1 MFKAFCLRALA
12 ILILGLGFAASG
24 AVGLAHADDFLDPDV
39 AFKFSSEEHPG
50 VVDIHFAIAKG
61 YYLYRE
67 RFAFDV
73 SGDSAKL
80 GDAAFPP
87 SQSHFD
93 PTLQKT
99 VETFRG
105 DMVIHV
111 PVVNAA
117 GPFDLVVTSQGC
129 ADAGI
134 CYPPMQ
140 HKVHVAGAAFEPP
153 STSSTTPAT
162 AADGAAP
169 ARETD
174 NKAAG
179 APSGIQDALQTQ
191 GTAERLLAGHS
202 WPYALGAFFLI
213 GIGLSLLPCTWP
225 MVPILASIIVG
236 QGAPAKRSR
245 GFVLSIAY
253 VVGSACVYA
262 ILGVAAG
269 LAGASLTVWLQNPW
283 VLGAFGLLLVA
294 FALSMFGLYELQM
307 PTSWQSRVDGAARRA
322 SGGQLAGVFLMGALS
337 ALVVGA
343 CMTAPLFAVLAY
355 IAQTGNAA
363 FGGAALFAM
372 ALGIGVPLLVV
383 GAGAGALLPR
393 AGTWME
399 AVKRV
404 FGMLL
409 LGVALYIVYPVLPTW
424 ATMVAIALWAL
435 VAASLLGTFEST
447 PPAQGAMAWRIGKGA
462 GLLLAVLAVIQLVGV
477 AGGSRDPLAPLGVFA
492 GAGGNGA
499 NGATVAGGIVGG
511 PTSGAANNAA
521 NGAANGAASG
531 AASGTGTG
539 AATANA
545 ATLTFAPV
553 ASNAALDTAVTTA
566 QRPSMLDFYADWCVS
581 CREMEKFTFTDP
593 RVHARLVQLRL
604 LRADVTANNP
614 DDQALLKRFSLFGP
628 PGIIFFDRQGG
639 EVKALRVVGFQSADV
654 FLRSLDRAF
663 GPAPKPGDPAKAT

>member
-1 MFKAFCLRALA
+1 MFKDFCTRVFAVF
-12 ILILGLGFAASG
+12 ILGLGFTVSG
-24 AVGLAHADDFLDPDV
+24 AVGLAHADDFLDPEV
-39 AFKFSSEEHPG
+39 AFKFSSQEQPG
-50 VVDIHFAIAKG
+50 AVDIHFAIAKG
-61 YYLYRE
+61 YYQYRE
-67 RFAFDV
+67 RFAFEV
-73 SGDSAKL
+73 SGGTAKL
-80 GDAAFPP
+80 GDAVLPA

-93 PTLQKT
+93 PTLEKT
-99 VETFRG
+99 VDTYR
-105 DMVIHV
+105 DDVVIKV
-111 PVVNAA
+111 PVTNAT

-140 HKVHVAGAAFEPP
+140 HKVHVSGAALQAASASPAGPGMSLAGSQAP
-153 STSSTTPAT
+153 SQSLAPSQSQTPSQSQAS
-162 AADGAAP
+162 AQSQAP
-169 ARETD
+169 AQFQVSPQSQP
-174 NKAAG
+174 AL
-179 APSGIQDALQTQ
+179 APSSSSLQDALQTQ

-236 QGAPAKRSR
+236 QGAQTTRSR

-253 VVGSACVYA
+253 VLGSACVYA
-262 ILGVAAG
+262 VLGVAAG

-307 PTSWQSRVDGAARRA
+307 PAAWQSRVDGAARRA

-399 AVKRV
+399 SVKRV

-409 LGVALYIVYPVLPTW
+409 LGVALYIVYPVLPVW
-424 ATMVAIALWAL
+424 VTMLAIALWAL
-435 VAASLLGTFEST
+435 VAAALLGTFESVA
-447 PPAQGAMAWRIGKGA
+447 PVKGALGWRLGKGA
-462 GLLLAVLAVIQLVGV
+462 GVVLAVLAVIQLVGV
-477 AGGSRDPLAPLGVFA
+477 AGGSRDPLAPLGVFT
-492 GAGGNGA
+492 GAGS
-499 NGATVAGGIVGG
+499 GGSGG
-511 PTSGAANNAA
+511 QGAAASAGSNPGSQAA
-521 NGAANGAASG
+521 LA
-531 AASGTGTG
+531 
-539 AATANA
+539 
-545 ATLTFAPV
+545 FAPV
-553 ASNAALDTAVTTA
+553 ASTAALDTAVTTG

-593 RVHARLVQLRL
+593 RVHARLVQLQL
-604 LRADVTANNP
+604 LRADVTANNT

-628 PGIIFFDRQGG
+628 PGIIFFDSHGG

-663 GPAPKPGDPAKAT
+663 GPAPKTADLDKPA